1 MRSSA
6 VRGRTLTTAAAFLV
20 VLAGCSGG
28 GETNKGGLPI
38 GVDDQ
43 PDSNP
48 TITLP
53 TPPPQS
59 TPAPRPT
66 SAKPTTAKPP
76 AATAKVVVV
85 PGRFGAEPAVQG
97 LVAKYPLYYQALV
110 SRNSDI
116 VKTGFPA
123 IFYAGTATD
132 IEAAKDAGWLMRPPG
147 SIVVIGTSKQ
157 PYGVVRVNLC
167 RSQRLQWWNPKTRK
181 FVVNAPKGTGEAIDM
196 VRTGFGWTM
205 YRMVRPIPAGI
216 NCATVRYP
224 V

>member
-1 MRSSA
+1 VARPTRAACRS
-6 VRGRTLTTAAAFLV
+6 
-20 VLAGCSGG
+20 
-28 GETNKGGLPI
+28 
-38 GVDDQ
+38 
-43 PDSNP
+43 DSNP

-53 TPPPQS
+53 TPPPES
-59 TPAPRPT
+59 TSVPRPT

-76 AATAKVVVV
+76 AATAKVVVG
-85 PGRFGAEPAVQG
+85 PGRFGADPAVQG
-97 LVAKYPLYYQALV
+97 LVVRYPLYYQALV

-116 VKTGFPA
+116 VKTNFPA

-132 IEAAKDAGWLMRPPG
+132 IDAAKAAGWLMRPPG
-147 SIVVIGTSKQ
+147 SIVVVGTSKQ

-167 RSQRLQWWNPKTRK
+167 RSQRLQWWNPKTRR

-216 NCATVRYP
+216 SCASVRYP
-224 V
+224 A